1 MELHSWCVCGKQ
13 THDEKNLY
21 CSIDCQNKELNP
33 KQVLSPPPSPPSDCR
48 FSVAIATNM
57 LFPNDLTSVV
67 NDGFLSPQSSAA
79 SSYTES
85 NPCSS
90 VTSTADRYHMS
101 KDLYDDGNYYYST
114 SAPID
119 IRQAPPLADGESL
132 EINKGTFGEHKL
144 HI

>member
-1 MELHSWCVCGKQ
+1 MELHSWCICGKQ
-13 THDEKNLY
+13 TFDDKNLY

-33 KQVLSPPPSPPSDCR
+33 KQQVLSPPPSPPR
-48 FSVAIATNM
+48 FSVAITANM
-57 LFPNDLTSVV
+57 LFANDLTSVV

-90 VTSTADRYHMS
+90 VTSTADRYLS
-101 KDLYDDGNYYYST
+101 RDLYDDANCYCST

-119 IRQAPPLADGESL
+119 IMRQPPSADNESL
-132 EINKGTFGEHKL
+132 EVNKGTFGEHKL

>member
-1 MELHSWCVCGKQ
+1 MELHSWCICGKQ
-13 THDEKNLY
+13 TFDEKNLY

-33 KQVLSPPPSPPSDCR
+33 KQVLSPPPSPPS
-48 FSVAIATNM
+48 FSVAIATNVF
-57 LFPNDLTSVV
+57 FPNDLTSVV

-90 VTSTADRYHMS
+90 VTSTADKYLS

-119 IRQAPPLADGESL
+119 IRQAPPLADNESL